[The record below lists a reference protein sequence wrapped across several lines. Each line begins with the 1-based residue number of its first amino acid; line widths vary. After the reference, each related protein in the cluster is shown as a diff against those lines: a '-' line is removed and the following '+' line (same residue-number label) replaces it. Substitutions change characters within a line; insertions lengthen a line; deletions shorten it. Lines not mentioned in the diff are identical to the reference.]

1 MEGEAAGEW
10 QQVAGRVDRSGWRV
24 PHHVAIHRT
33 FESSWEMV
41 TKELIRLSK
50 ITKNQMYPAGNVP
63 LSIFIN
69 TKENKSCSCSINAS
83 LLIVVIKI
91 TLVTWRKRIF
101 NQMSNVRNTFDIVSN
116 TYDKR
121 NFELRKHCWH
131 YTGGSDLTSFLWF
144 LCFHS
149 VRKLKMSAIVAWSRR
164 RSHHIL
170 FTIIPQYNEK

>member
-50 ITKNQMYPAGNVP
+50 MTKNQMYPAVNVP

-101 NQMSNVRNTFDIVSN
+101 NQMSNVKNTFDICFKHLRQK
-116 TYDKR
+116 TLWITQALLTLHRWKR
-121 NFELRKHCWH
+121 PHIFFMISLLPQCQKTENICNSLLKPKAKSPH
-131 YTGGSDLTSFLWF
+131 SFYH
-144 LCFHS
+144 HS
-149 VRKLKMSAIVAWSRR
+149 SI
-164 RSHHIL
+164 
-170 FTIIPQYNEK
+170 

>member
-50 ITKNQMYPAGNVP
+50 MTKNQMYPAGNVP

-69 TKENKSCSCSINAS
+69 TKEKSCSCRINAF

-101 NQMSNVRNTFDIVSN
+101 NQMSNVKNTFDICFKHLRQKKLWI
-116 TYDKR
+116 TQTLLTLHRWKR
-121 NFELRKHCWH
+121 PHIFFMISLLLKCQKTENVCNRFLKPKAKSPH
-131 YTGGSDLTSFLWF
+131 SFYH
-144 LCFHS
+144 HS
-149 VRKLKMSAIVAWSRR
+149 SI
-164 RSHHIL
+164 
-170 FTIIPQYNEK
+170 